1 MKYTFLTI
9 ITATVLGTTGLQ
21 GGEKN
26 IVEASLEAG
35 DQIRAQMLAEEASIR
50 QAALLARIAANQ
62 EKQIAIQKE
71 VAEQQDYRAREI
83 ILRLDNA
90 KWEPALK

>member
-1 MKYTFLTI
+1 MKHTFFTI
-9 ITATVLGTTGLQ
+9 ILAVGLGITGLQ
-21 GGEKN
+21 GGEKTA
-26 IVEASLEAG
+26 VEASLEAG
-35 DQIRAQMLAEEASIR
+35 DESRAQRAAESAALQ

-71 VAEQQDYRAREI
+71 AAEQQDYRAREI